1 MQYSNLDEVILTSP
15 KNSYVQKEYI
25 VKTESIRDLC
35 FVIEYIKDKL
45 RADPKFKFLSDN
57 TSYKMN
63 RSALSKPSLNS
74 GIKSISYVLQ
84 SKTNTLYILLNLN
97 EISPTL
103 MVSSNNKT
111 VVEEFIL
118 LVTNQFG
125 TQGNLELTQ
134 REYEH
139 D

>member
-1 MQYSNLDEVILTSP
+1 MCYSNLDEVILTIP

-35 FVIEYIKDKL
+35 FVIEYVKDKL
-45 RADPKFKFLSDN
+45 RADPKFEFLSDN

-63 RSALSKPSLNS
+63 RSALSKPSFNS

-84 SKTNTLYILLNLN
+84 SKTDTLYILLNLDK
-97 EISPTL
+97 ISPTL
-103 MVSSNNKT
+103 TVSSNNKT

-125 TQGNLELTQ
+125 IQGNIELTQ
-134 REYEH
+134 KGV
-139 D
+139 

>member
-1 MQYSNLDEVILTSP
+1 MRYSNLDEVNLTIP
-15 KNSYVQKEYI
+15 KNSYVQKEYT

-35 FVIEYIKDKL
+35 FAIEYAKDKL

-63 RSALSKPSLNS
+63 RSALSKPSSNS

-84 SKTNTLYILLNLN
+84 SKTDTLYILLNLDK
-97 EISPTL
+97 ISPTL
-103 MVSSNNKT
+103 TVSSNNKT

-118 LVTNQFG
+118 LVTNQSG
-125 TQGNLELTQ
+125 IQGNLELTQ
-134 REYEH
+134 KGV
-139 D
+139 